1 MKKLLTK
8 NDIKNI
14 VKAYS
19 LSEAE
24 QQELNSYAEDVN
36 REQRECDS
44 CSATH
49 MALFSSLPMEF
60 RGDWAADLREAAT
73 AVLCYLAKRI
83 QQAKLE
89 AGADCG
95 TANSLN
101 QTSADLAQ
109 LLHVS
114 AHDVKWFFI
123 GCWSDLRWNKVVYT
137 AHRCGLDELEVK

>member
-60 RGDWAADLREAAT
+60 RGTGLLT
-73 AVLCYLAKRI
+73 C
-83 QQAKLE
+83 AKLQQQCC
-89 AGADCG
+89 A
-95 TANSLN
+95 T
-101 QTSADLAQ
+101 
-109 LLHVS
+109 
-114 AHDVKWFFI
+114 
-123 GCWSDLRWNKVVYT
+123 
-137 AHRCGLDELEVK
+137 